1 MQYMDKQMPL
11 LKKILPIYVTL
22 LLSNCGQPTA
32 APLPQSE
39 VTVSQDS
46 VTKRAALLQS
56 TQPPQATI
64 GFTASPTDT
73 QTSQKTLAIAD
84 AQPSPTVPATEDPPN
99 IPASEWNLT
108 AEHDSVGPTGV
119 SPEAI
124 LLKDGRIRL
133 YVTSMGIE
141 VWESADGLSFERVEA
156 HTPLGA
162 DPTLVRTSVGW
173 RMYFTE
179 MPPGGPDAG
188 GGLIRS
194 ATSVDGLDW
203 TLSSET
209 GIVQETDRRA
219 WGVPDS
225 YVLADGRVRIIWTDT
240 LAGKRREVLRSAT
253 SDDGIAFTVDAGLR
267 LLGGFVDP
275 YVLPGAPGFMLV
287 STSPP
292 SGPGREPQRLFLA
305 TSEEEL
311 EWVVGDIPL
320 LDRSPRNALDPT
332 AILLEDGRWR
342 VYYTL
347 SDGPQAFDGFRIA
360 SAILTGPAVS
370 APEPT
375 LPAPAPA
382 QPQPT
387 AEELDVAA
395 STPGCEETRYTFTDL
410 GVALTAQDAGNSD
423 PMAPMANP
431 SSLLLN
437 DGSVRLFFTNARAGI
452 GSAISVDG
460 ITFSYEGTRVSA
472 PEAMNQGARLGPL
485 RVHRLPDGRV
495 RMFVGSSE
503 TGVQSFVSS
512 DEGQSF
518 TIEQGERIT
527 QDAAD
532 MLAIQ
537 KLSIIPL
544 PDGRWRGY
552 FGPAPQ
558 HGAPGSNPSSGGP
571 PDHWLRSAISTDLLE
586 WGVEPGVL
594 IGPGAPHLTASVR
607 EVFPLL
613 RDDGC
618 VTLFYQL
625 NKPQDAGIHDFS
637 GVAVVG
643 YSTSMDGLTFRAQ
656 YVLINVRDPAGPDV
670 LRLPDGRY
678 LMYHDSTDYSG
689 YGHGIRV
696 GILEFSDP

>member
-1 MQYMDKQMPL
+1 MDKHLRLVKML
-11 LKKILPIYVTL
+11 SLCVALIL
-22 LLSNCGQPTA
+22 SSCGQTA
-32 APLPQSE
+32 PVPLRQLEATAPEDSETQLTAIPQF
-39 VTVSQDS
+39 
-46 VTKRAALLQS
+46 
-56 TQPPQATI
+56 TQPPQATGESSVSLTDSQTPQATI
-64 GFTASPTDT
+64 DTADTPT
-73 QTSQKTLAIAD
+73 
-84 AQPSPTVPATEDPPN
+84 PSTVPNTKQPLSTAGPEWKLV
-99 IPASEWNLT
+99 SES
-108 AEHDSVGPTGV
+108 DSVGPEGV

-124 LLKDGRIRL
+124 SLNDGRVRL

-141 VWESADGLSFERVEA
+141 VWESADGLSFERVQA

-188 GGLIRS
+188 DGLIRS

-360 SAILTGPAVS
+360 SAILTGPAAVS

-375 LPAPAPA
+375 LPAPAPE
-382 QPQPT
+382 QSQPT

-437 DGSVRLFFTNARAGI
+437 DGRVRLFFTNARAGI

-527 QDAAD
+527 QEAAD

-594 IGPGAPHLTASVR
+594 IGPGAPHLTTSVR

-613 RDDGC
+613 RDEGC

-643 YSTSMDGLTFRAQ
+643 YSTSTDGLTFKEQ

-670 LRLPDGRY
+670 LRLPDGTY
-678 LMYHDSTDYSG
+678 LMYHDSTDYAG

-696 GILEFSDP
+696 GLLEFSDP

>member
-141 VWESADGLSFERVEA
+141 VWESADGLSFQRVQA

-179 MPPGGPDAG
+179 MSPGGPDAG

-275 YVLPGAPGFMLV
+275 YVLPRAPGFMLV

-347 SDGPQAFDGFRIA
+347 SDGPQADGFRIA

-437 DGSVRLFFTNARAGI
+437 DGRVRLFFTNARAGI

-643 YSTSMDGLTFRAQ
+643 YSTSTDGLMFRKQ
-656 YVLINVRDPAGPDV
+656 FVLINLRDPAGPDV
-670 LRLPDGRY
+670 LHLPDGTY
-678 LMYHDSTDYSG
+678 LMYHDSTDYVD

-696 GILEFSDP
+696 GKLEVSPP

>member
-1 MQYMDKQMPL
+1 MRL
-11 LKKILPIYVTL
+11 LKTILPIYVTL
-22 LLSNCGQPTA
+22 LLTNCGQPTA

-46 VTKRAALLQS
+46 VTQRATLLQS
-56 TQPPQATI
+56 TQPPQVTI

-73 QTSQKTLAIAD
+73 QPA
-84 AQPSPTVPATEDPPN
+84 PTVPATKDPPN
-99 IPASEWNLT
+99 IPESEWNLA
-108 AEHDSVGPTGV
+108 AEYDSVGPTGV

-141 VWESADGLSFERVEA
+141 VWESADGLSFERVQA

-275 YVLPGAPGFMLV
+275 YVLPGSPGFMLV

-347 SDGPQAFDGFRIA
+347 SDGPQADGFRIA

-375 LPAPAPA
+375 LPAPAPE

-437 DGSVRLFFTNARAGI
+437 DGRVRLFFTNARAGI

-472 PEAMNQGARLGPL
+472 PDAMNQGARLGPL

-558 HGAPGSNPSSGGP
+558 HGAPGSNPGSGGP

-643 YSTSMDGLTFRAQ
+643 YSTSMDGLTFREQ

-670 LRLPDGRY
+670 LRLPEGKY
-678 LMYHDSTDYSG
+678 LMYHDSTDYAG

-696 GILEFSDP
+696 GLLEFSGP